1 MLFRGGQDESDYE
14 ESVYSNSSEEGAAA
28 LFTEPEIKFTSEEL
42 GTLHELVQEHDRQ
55 YKSVNFGETLIKEMI
70 MCRSV
75 PAQYRPRPAPLTR
88 PLQHVRDPR
97 VHERRHLR
105 LPPHGRADHEDCQ

>member
-42 GTLHELVQEHDRQ
+42 GTLQQLVQQHDRQ

-75 PAQYRPRPAPLTR
+75 SAQWPLPAPFTR
-88 PLQHVRDPR
+88 LLQHVRHPR

-105 LPPHGRADHEDCQ
+105 LPPHSRADYKDCQ